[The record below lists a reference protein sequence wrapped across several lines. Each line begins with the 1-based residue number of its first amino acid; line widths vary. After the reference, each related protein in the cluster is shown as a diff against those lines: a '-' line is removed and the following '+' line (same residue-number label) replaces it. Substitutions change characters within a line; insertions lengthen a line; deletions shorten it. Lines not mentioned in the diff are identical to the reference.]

1 MTDLPNFARPKHSRS
16 AVDRAGAVLVRGSEA
31 GGEDLKAARQVM
43 GDWRSAHSYP
53 MRAIH
58 DLVKHR
64 TISICG
70 SEFAPLFDD
79 AQPDGTAA
87 EIRNF
92 KVARWLTAQR
102 LKRMWSVENKLV
114 GNRKMRLSQMQDI
127 GGCRVILESL
137 EAVEHLYESLRL
149 SSLFSHEL
157 VGVKDYIE
165 QPKSSGYR
173 GKHLVF
179 KFRTDDRH
187 DDRWN
192 GCRIEV
198 QIRTRF
204 QHAWAT
210 AVEHIEAIE
219 GIGLKVGR
227 GEGRDWRRFFQVT
240 GEAIGILEEN
250 DLNFENYPE
259 RLVSPEMFD
268 EIEELSDKL
277 EVKET
282 LSGLAV
288 EARAERSP
296 GDHLCLLTLDTERN
310 EVRAVWYPE
319 EREDEAHASYLL
331 RELDADNESGVQ
343 VCLVKAQSLE
353 ELKTT
358 YGSFFGGLN
367 SFDHAL
373 DLALGDVSSW
383 FERGLLDEDHED
395 PKMRPR
401 SWRRFDLRLRD
412 GGD

>member
-1 MTDLPNFARPKHSRS
+1 MTDLPNYARPKHTRG
-16 AVDRAGAVLVRGSEA
+16 AVDRAGAVLVRGHEA
-31 GGEDLKAARQVM
+31 GEADLKAARQVM

-53 MRAIH
+53 LRLIH

-70 SEFAPLFDD
+70 SEFMPLFDRAPLD
-79 AQPDGTAA
+79 DQMTDLRDFRVP
-87 EIRNF
+87 
-92 KVARWLTAQR
+92 RWLTAQR

-114 GNRKMRLSQMQDI
+114 GSPKMRLSRMQDL
-127 GGCRVILESL
+127 GGCRVILESR
-137 EAVEHLYESLRL
+137 EQVEHLYESLRL
-149 SSLFSHEL
+149 SPLSSHEL
-157 VGVKDYIE
+157 VSVKDYIE

-179 KFRTDDRH
+179 RFRTDDKYGH
-187 DDRWN
+187 PWN

-198 QIRTRF
+198 QVRTRF

-210 AVEHIEAIE
+210 AVEHIDAIE
-219 GIGLKVGR
+219 GLGLKSGR
-227 GEGRDWRRFFQVT
+227 GEGRDWGRFFRIT

-250 DLNFENYPE
+250 DLNSENYPE

-268 EIEELSDKL
+268 EIEELSGRL

-282 LSGLAV
+282 LSGLAI
-288 EARAERSP
+288 EAMAERSP
-296 GDHLCLLTLDTERN
+296 DDHICLLTLDTESN

-319 EREDEAHASYLL
+319 KEEDEAQASYLL
-331 RELDADNESGVQ
+331 SELDADNEDGVQ

-353 ELKTT
+353 ELRTT
-358 YGSFFGGLN
+358 YGSFFRGLK
-367 SFDHAL
+367 SFDRAL
-373 DLALGDVSSW
+373 DLALGDGSSW

-401 SWRRFDLRLRD
+401 SWRRFDLGRRD
-412 GGD
+412 GD

>member
-1 MTDLPNFARPKHSRS
+1 MTDLPNHARPKHTRGT
-16 AVDRAGAVLVRGSEA
+16 VDRAGTVLVRGNDA
-31 GGEDLKAARQVM
+31 GDEELKTARQVM
-43 GDWRSAHSYP
+43 GDWRAAHSFP
-53 MRAIH
+53 LRAIH

-64 TISICG
+64 TTSICG
-70 SEFAPLFDD
+70 NEFTPLFGDIPPTD
-79 AQPDGTAA
+79 PSAGLL
-87 EIRNF
+87 NF
-92 KVARWLTAQR
+92 KVTRWLTAQR
-102 LKRMWSVENKLV
+102 LKRMWSIENKLV
-114 GNRKMRLSQMQDI
+114 RHPKMRLSRMQDL

-137 EAVEHLYESLRL
+137 EQVEHLYESLRL
-149 SSLFSHEL
+149 SPLFSHEL

-179 KFRTDDRH
+179 KFRTDDKH

-210 AVEHIEAIE
+210 AVEHIDAIE

-227 GEGRDWRRFFQVT
+227 GEGRDWHRFFQIT

-296 GDHLCLLTLDTERN
+296 GDHICLLTLDTERN

-373 DLALGDVSSW
+373 DLALGDGSSW

-401 SWRRFDLRLRD
+401 AWRRFDLRLRD